1 MKDSVR
7 WSYYNFSV
15 EMVRTEDN
23 KFWCVE
29 EPLRHALGLTPTQFV
44 RLKKS
49 YRDELDQTRHK
60 ISAAVELRGKGWSV
74 NEESI
79 YSKDDV
85 ILLALVN
92 GSFKSAALMK
102 IVAEKAVVT

>member
-1 MKDSVR
+1 MRRGAAAPCSR
-7 WSYYNFSV
+7 ANTYAICTF
-15 EMVRTEDN
+15 E
-23 KFWCVE
+23 
-29 EPLRHALGLTPTQFV
+29 
-44 RLKKS
+44 KS

-74 NEESI
+74 NEDSI